1 MHTYCTN
8 HACPAQLQEKIEHF
22 VSKQCMDI
30 EGIGSSIAEIFITH
44 NIIKTVD
51 ELYTFTQ
58 PEKQVMLR
66 SLP

>member
-30 EGIGSSIAEIFITH
+30 EGIGESIAQILITH
-44 NIIKTVD
+44 NINKTVD
-51 ELYTFTQ
+51 QLYDFTQ
-58 PEKQVMLR
+58 LDKQAMLR

>member
-8 HACPAQLQEKIEHF
+8 NACPAQLQEKIEHF

-30 EGIGSSIAEIFITH
+30 EGIGESIAALLIQQNLVT
-44 NIIKTVD
+44 TVD
-51 ELYTFTQ
+51 QLYQFQT
-58 PEKQVMLR
+58 PEKQLLLR